1 MKLFITI
8 GTLILVGIG
17 SAIIYGKYQ
26 WQIDT
31 DRLRAKFASERQ
43 IIEPK
48 FYTQA
53 ELEGLPAPVQR
64 FFRKVLKDGQPMVAT
79 AKLSQQ
85 GQFNLSETELK
96 WNPFTATQIATAQRP
111 GFDWDGH
118 IQIVPG
124 LNTLVHDTYR
134 SGVGNLHA
142 SLLGLFTVA
151 AMHDTP
157 ELNQGE
163 LMRFFAEAPWYPTA
177 LLPSQGVRWEAIDDN
192 SARGTMTDGKTTVSI
207 VFEFNAEGT
216 IDAFRADARYGTFG
230 GKLSAMPWVG
240 RCWEY
245 AVRDGM
251 YIPLYGEVGWERP
264 EGTWLYFKGEI
275 TEIEY
280 EFAS

>member
-1 MKLFITI
+1 MKLSITI
-8 GTLILVGIG
+8 GILILASIGI
-17 SAIIYGKYQ
+17 AVIYGKYR

-31 DRLRAKFASERQ
+31 ANLRAKFARGRQ

-48 FYTQA
+48 FYSQT

-64 FFRKVLKDGQPMVAT
+64 YFQKVLKDGQPMVAA
-79 AKLSQQ
+79 AKVSQR
-85 GQFNLSETELK
+85 GQFNMSETEVK
-96 WNPFTATQIATAQRP
+96 WNPFTATQIAIAQPP

-134 SGVGNLHA
+134 LGVGNLHA

-163 LMRFFAEAPWYPTA
+163 LMRFFAEAAWYPTA
-177 LLPSQGVRWEAIDDN
+177 LLPSQGVLWEAIDDN
-192 SARGTMTDGKTTVSI
+192 SALGTLTDAKTTVLI
-207 VFEFNAEGT
+207 VFRFNAEGT
-216 IDAFRADARYGTFG
+216 IDTFRAEARYGTFN

-240 RCWEY
+240 RMWEY

-251 YIPLYGEVGWERP
+251 YIPLNGEVGWERP
-264 EGTWLYFKGEI
+264 EGTWLYFKGQI
-275 TEIEY
+275 TEIDY

>member
-1 MKLFITI
+1 MKLIITI
-8 GTLILVGIG
+8 GALILVGIG
-17 SAIIYGKYQ
+17 LAIIYGKYR

-64 FFRKVLKDGQPMVAT
+64 FFRKVLKDGQPMVAA

-216 IDAFRADARYGTFG
+216 IDTFRADARYGTFG

-240 RCWEY
+240 RLREY
-245 AVRDGM
+245 TMQDGM
-251 YIPLYGEVGWERP
+251 YIPLYGEVGWERTA
-264 EGTWLYFKGEI
+264 GTWLYFKGEI

>member
-1 MKLFITI
+1 MKLIITI
-8 GTLILVGIG
+8 GALILVGIG
-17 SAIIYGKYQ
+17 LAIIYGKYR

-64 FFRKVLKDGQPMVAT
+64 FFRKVLKDGQPMVAA

-124 LNTLVHDTYR
+124 VNTLVHDTYR

-151 AMHDTP
+151 AMHGTP

-216 IDAFRADARYGTFG
+216 IDTFRADARYGTFG

-240 RCWEY
+240 RLREY
-245 AVRDGM
+245 TMQDGM

-264 EGTWLYFKGEI
+264 TGTWLYFKGEI

>member
-1 MKLFITI
+1 MKLIITI
-8 GTLILVGIG
+8 GILILVSLGIT
-17 SAIIYGKYQ
+17 IVYGKYR

-31 DRLRAKFASERQ
+31 TNLRAKFESGRP
-43 IIEPK
+43 IIQPK
-48 FYTQA
+48 FYNQT

-64 FFRKVLKDGQPMVAT
+64 YFWKVLKDGQPMIAA
-79 AKLSQQ
+79 AKLSQK
-85 GQFNLSETELK
+85 GQFNMSETEVK
-96 WNPFTATQIATAQRP
+96 WNPFTATQVAIAQPP

-163 LMRFFAEAPWYPTA
+163 LMRFFAEGAWYPTA

-192 SARGTMTDGKTTVSI
+192 SARGTLIDGNTTASL
-207 VFEFNAEGT
+207 VFRFNAEGT
-216 IDAFRADARYGTFG
+216 IDTFRADARYATFN

-240 RCWEY
+240 RMRDY

-251 YIPLYGEVGWERP
+251 YIPLYGEVGWERS
-264 EGTWLYFKGEI
+264 ERTWLYYKGRV